1 MEAMDSDPDFIVFK
15 LRSEM
20 FELVGDLRK
29 LEFEGV
35 DEFTR
40 FLERTR
46 DAQAQT
52 QIPKLQ
58 AMKDHMQLLKTR
70 IIEKSRASSFAPL
83 RGDTRH
89 MPSSSP
95 ATAKPRLLSS
105 APSPMGSAPLQG
117 DKPSS
122 WPAKELEVLPGS
134 ELCPGYTLSPRKCG
148 DMLRLSLKWQCSRYP
163 HGFGDQALTR

>member
-1 MEAMDSDPDFIVFK
+1 MEAMDSDPVDIVFD
-15 LRSEM
+15 LRIEL

-40 FLERTR
+40 FLERAR
-46 DAQAQT
+46 DAEAQT

-95 ATAKPRLLSS
+95 AKPRLSF

-117 DKPSS
+117 DMPSS
-122 WPAKELEVLPGS
+122 SPAPHPEALNDHSGLLTKSPHQLPKRLTAHLQAWPLFSMTICTAAE
-134 ELCPGYTLSPRKCG
+134 T
-148 DMLRLSLKWQCSRYP
+148 
-163 HGFGDQALTR
+163 